1 MFVLVFRR
9 AMTSTISSPVS
20 LTLFPELGSRHV
32 ATLRAALRLFT
43 EKGYFSTSIHDIG
56 SAANVSVGFMYHH
69 FSDKQGLAHALY
81 QHLITSMNAL
91 LDDIEATHATARER
105 CQAVVR
111 MLFEL
116 TETEPDV
123 MSFVVHAR
131 HQEFLPGEPS
141 ICSAMPFV
149 RMRNFVFQGIEAG
162 EIRTM
167 EPIVAASMMYGAA
180 IRMVCLRLD
189 GVIAEPLAR
198 YIDELWHNTWQSL
211 MT

>member
-1 MFVLVFRR
+1 
-9 AMTSTISSPVS
+9 MTMTALASPSVS

-69 FSDKQGLAHALY
+69 FSDKQGLALALY
-81 QHLITSMNAL
+81 QHLLNRMNTL
-91 LDDIEATHATARER
+91 LDDIEATQVSASSR
-105 CQAVVR
+105 CRDVVR

-116 TETEPDV
+116 TEAEPDV
-123 MSFVVHAR
+123 MAFIVHAR

-141 ICSAMPFV
+141 ICSSTPFV
-149 RMRNFVFQGIEAG
+149 RMRNFVFQGIDAG
-162 EIRTM
+162 EIRAI

-189 GVIAEPLAR
+189 GVIAEPLEH
-198 YIDELWHNTWQSL
+198 YLDELWTNTWQSL
-211 MT
+211 KT